1 MLKKTLLSAG
11 IITAGVFGLTAA
23 ANAEMQAFSVSGLAT
38 ADAGYPLNV
47 SVVFTPNTSGPLTV
61 QIFNTSIMKSDAEG
75 VFGVKFG
82 INDGSSPIVSAPT
95 MNQTTLVGQQWN
107 ATKKVGGGPPR
118 YTYTM
123 SSSSYM
129 NPQLASPWLA
139 SVSTTGTYAINVDP
153 TKIYDLVIGSPTNAS
168 GVTTAGGSV
177 YERNPT
183 LVTGATFTLDG
194 ITGLST
200 ATKITDVVLQ
210 YGTVGLS
217 TPLAPTAI
225 PEPASL
231 ALLALGGVPL
241 LLMRQ
246 RGRSPWSGIR
256 LLMAHGN
263 NAQRSAST
271 GKGK

>member
-139 SVSTTGTYAINVDP
+139 SVMTSGTYAINVDP

-194 ITGLST
+194 ITGLSSS
-200 ATKITDVVLQ
+200 TKITDVVAL

-217 TPLAPTAI
+217 TSLAPTAI

-246 RGRSPWSGIR
+246 KKKGPWPRIR
-256 LLMAHGN
+256 LMMHN
-263 NAQRSAST
+263 H
-271 GKGK
+271 